1 MSEEEIRMAR
11 EFEKKETEFL
21 EEREKLK
28 KALEAELRKLQAS
41 ISQGIEQFD
50 ERILKLFQ
58 LKIKSEMAILQ
69 QELMVLCLTRDLLSE
84 EEVTEKEIQL
94 NQLLEK
100 KKVTKVHRLYEVDHT
115 VNTFCT
121 GSPRKCNF

>member
-41 ISQGIEQFD
+41 IVQGMEQFD

-58 LKIKSEMAILQ
+58 LKIKTEMAILQ
-69 QELMVLCLTRDLLSE
+69 QELMMLCLTRALLSE
-84 EEVTEKEIQL
+84 EEVTERETQL
-94 NQLLEK
+94 NKVLEEK
-100 KKVTKVHRLYEVDHT
+100 KIVKVSFNAWRSVRLI
-115 VNTFCT
+115 
-121 GSPRKCNF
+121 

>member
-41 ISQGIEQFD
+41 IAQGIEQFD

-58 LKIKSEMAILQ
+58 FKIKSEMAILH
-69 QELMVLCLTRDLLSE
+69 QELMVLCLTRASLSE

-94 NQLLEK
+94 NQLLEE
-100 KKVTKVHRLYEVDHT
+100 KKVTKVYRLY
-115 VNTFCT
+115 
-121 GSPRKCNF
+121 